1 MGGVAVKVLLMHAWH
16 YRGCGQGRQMVAA
29 QSKPGKRIRR
39 DPETT
44 RGLILDATEKLM
56 VEEGYAAVSSR
67 RIAQELGLNAATVHY
82 YYPATDDVF
91 IALHKRMTDR
101 QLEQLEAVFASGH
114 PLEAFWR
121 YQSTGVQTALGVE
134 FLALS
139 NHRKAIREK
148 LASLTG
154 EARETQA
161 RLLDDAAGGFPA
173 APDQLSPTALTT
185 ILVAVGRLL
194 SNEERVGITKG
205 HDEVRRFVE
214 WALTRLVEP
223 TEDGKDVRRRA
234 GQLLPRRAHP
244 SK

>member
-1 MGGVAVKVLLMHAWH
+1 MQAGDDRDDAD
-16 YRGCGQGRQMVAA
+16 GRQTVAA
-29 QSKPGKRIRR
+29 QPKPKKRIRR

-44 RGLILDATEKLM
+44 RKLILDTTEKVM

-67 RIAQELGLNAATVHY
+67 RVAQELELNAATVHY
-82 YYPATDDVF
+82 YYPTTDDLF

-101 QLEQLEAVFASGH
+101 QLEELERVLSSEH

-121 YQSTGVQTALGVE
+121 YQSTGIQTALGVE

-139 NHRKAIREK
+139 SHRKAIRDK
-148 LASLTG
+148 LAGSTG
-154 EARETQA
+154 KARDTQA
-161 RLLDDAAGGFPA
+161 RLLEKATGWFSA
-173 APDQLSPTALTT
+173 APDDLTPTALTT

-205 HDEVRRFVE
+205 HDEVRGFVD

-223 TEDGKDVRRRA
+223 AKRD
-234 GQLLPRRAHP
+234 
-244 SK
+244 